1 MIIEE
6 SADDERQ
13 TPRKPRTFEYELP
26 VLRKR
31 KRSPTLAKSLTPSTM
46 TLRKR
51 VKRDENPS
59 EPLAPANQQPLKSTT
74 PKTLPE
80 EKLDEGS
87 YKLEQLNTNEVKGAS
102 FVRYEIIEKKGQ
114 KILVPVR
121 YSIRN

>member
-13 TPRKPRTFEYELP
+13 TPSKPRTFEYELP

-31 KRSPTLAKSLTPSTM
+31 KRSPTLAKALTQSNM

-59 EPLAPANQQPLKSTT
+59 ESLAQANQ
-74 PKTLPE
+74 
-80 EKLDEGS
+80 
-87 YKLEQLNTNEVKGAS
+87 
-102 FVRYEIIEKKGQ
+102 
-114 KILVPVR
+114 
-121 YSIRN
+121 